1 MFKFKFP
8 WTRQSKQT
16 NQSKQGL
23 HEYGEIQ
30 TVIDT
35 SDLSG
40 DETVRSASVG
50 SSSRQ
55 GTGSSGAGQPWERKL
70 LEQLAFAALNEQRA
84 ARRWKIFFRLVT
96 LSFVGVVIALSAGW
110 SPFAEV
116 ETGLGSGRHTALISL
131 QGVIDADGNASA
143 EKIIN
148 ALQGAFDDKGTQG
161 IILRINSPGGSPVQ
175 AGMINDEIYRLRE
188 LSRQNGR
195 DIKVY
200 VVVEEMCASG
210 GYYVAVA
217 ADKIF
222 VNQASLVGS
231 IGVLMDGFGVTG
243 LMDKLGVERR
253 LLTAGENKAMLDPF
267 SPANPQHQV
276 YIKAMLGEIHQQFI
290 NVVKKGRGARL
301 KETPDMFSGL
311 FWSGAKSVELG
322 LADGYGTVESVARD
336 VIKAEH
342 VVEFTQNENIA
353 ERFAKRFGASMMQ
366 GVLGMGASS
375 SASPHWR

>member
-1 MFKFKFP
+1 MFKFKFRFP
-8 WTRQSKQT
+8 SWFRKPNALT
-16 NQSKQGL
+16 NAPSA
-23 HEYGEIQ
+23 
-30 TVIDT
+30 IDT
-35 SDLSG
+35 IVSPP
-40 DETVRSASVG
+40 SATEAG
-50 SSSRQ
+50 SPVKVEPSQ
-55 GTGSSGAGQPWERKL
+55 SSGWERTV
-70 LEQLAFAALNEQRA
+70 LEQLAFAVLNEQRA
-84 ARRWKIFFRLVT
+84 ARRWKIFFRGIT
-96 LSFVGVVIALSAGW
+96 LSLVGIVIALSAGW
-110 SPFAEV
+110 SPFKDS
-116 ETGLGSGRHTALISL
+116 ETGIGSSKHTALITL
-131 QGVIDADGNASA
+131 EGVIDSDGNASA
-143 EKIIN
+143 EKIMN
-148 ALQGAFDDKGTQG
+148 ALQNAFDDKDTQG

-175 AGMINDEIYRLRE
+175 AGMINDEIYRLRDA
-188 LSRQNGR
+188 SKHHGR

-243 LMDKLGVERR
+243 LMDKVGVERR
-253 LLTAGENKAMLDPF
+253 LLIAGENKAMLDPF
-267 SPANPQHQV
+267 SPTNPQHQI

-322 LADGYGTVESVARD
+322 ITDGFGTVQSVARD

-342 VVEFTQNENIA
+342 IVEFTQSENIA
-353 ERFAKRFGASMMQ
+353 ERFAKKFGASMMQ
-366 GVLGMGASS
+366 GVLGTS
-375 SASPHWR
+375 SATSVHWR